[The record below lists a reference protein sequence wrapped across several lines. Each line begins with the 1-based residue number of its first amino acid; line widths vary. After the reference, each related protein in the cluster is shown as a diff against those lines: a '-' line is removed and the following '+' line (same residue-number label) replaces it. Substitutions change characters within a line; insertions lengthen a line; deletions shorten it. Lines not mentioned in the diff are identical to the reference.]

1 MAYQQHIPF
10 LSIFIPLI
18 FAIFIPLFKN
28 RKAAKLITLSSI
40 IVEFIL
46 SAILI
51 TYLNNYEQ
59 GFFTYQLGHYPAP
72 WGNELRAGLF
82 EAIIALTFGIIMFL
96 SILGGS
102 KGIEH
107 DIKERKQP
115 FYYLMLNLLL
125 ASLLALVYTNDIFT
139 AYVFLEINAVAACAI
154 VIAKESG
161 DTIKA
166 TIKYFI
172 MGVLGS
178 GLYLLAVAILYSI
191 TGHLLMSNMRDAI
204 LNLPTGYE
212 IPMIVAMVLIVVG
225 LAVKSALFPF
235 HTWLP
240 DAHGSATSSA
250 SAILSGLVLKGYIIL
265 LIKIICRVYGIE
277 TIERLNILPI
287 ILILGLLG
295 MILGSV
301 YALVQKDLKKMIAYS
316 SVAQIGYIYLGIGL
330 GTSAGLLA
338 SGFHIIVHA
347 ATKSMLFI
355 ASGNFI
361 EITGSKKIEDLNG
374 VAHTDP
380 KSGLS
385 FLIGSLSMIGIPLF
399 GGFVSKLLFIDSAL
413 DSNLSIIILIGLAIS
428 TMLNGMYYIPVLLRI
443 YSKKD
448 MIKHNLEFKS
458 SDVVKYSLN
467 RLIFINVIL
476 GIFSKPILNAI
487 LEGIKNLG

>member
-1 MAYQQHIPF
+1 MVYQQHIPF

-18 FAIFIPLFKN
+18 CAILIPLFKN
-28 RKAAKLITLSSI
+28 KKGAKIITLSSI
-40 IVEFIL
+40 IIEIIL

-51 TYLNNYEQ
+51 VYLNNYEP

-72 WGNELRAGLF
+72 WGNELRAGMF
-82 EAIIALTFGIIMFL
+82 EAIIAFTFGIIMFL

-102 KGIEH
+102 KGIDH
-107 DIKERKQP
+107 DIKEKKRP
-115 FYYLMLNLLL
+115 FYFLMLDLLL
-125 ASLLALVYTNDIFT
+125 ASLLALVYTNDVFT

-166 TIKYFI
+166 TLKYFI

-178 GLYLLAVAILYSI
+178 GLYLLAIAILYSI
-191 TGHLLMSNMRDAI
+191 TGHLLMSNMKDAI
-204 LNLPTGYE
+204 LNLPIGYE
-212 IPMIVAMVLIVVG
+212 IPMTVAMVLILVG

-265 LIKIICRVYGIE
+265 LIKIIYRVYGIE
-277 TIERLNILPI
+277 TIERLNILQ
-287 ILILGLLG
+287 ILLVLGLLG

-330 GTSAGLLA
+330 GTTTGLLA
-338 SGFHIIVHA
+338 AGFHIIVHA

-374 VAHTDP
+374 VAYTDP
-380 KSGLS
+380 ISGLS

-413 DSNLSIIILIGLAIS
+413 ESSMIMVILISLAIS

-443 YSKKD
+443 YSKKN
-448 MIKHNLEFKS
+448 MKNHNLEFKS
-458 SDVVKYSLN
+458 SDAVKYSLN
-467 RLIFINVIL
+467 RFIFINVIL
-476 GIFSKPILNAI
+476 GIFSKPILKAI
-487 LEGIKNLG
+487 IEGIKNIG